1 MYKRSSIMADDSHLP
16 IAVRRTRR
24 SSAGPP
30 KASVS
35 RRQDG
40 IETSGG
46 LPSPRASPTPAV
58 TSTPKKSKKRVRFSD
73 PGPILSNLNDEE
85 PSTGLT
91 PIFKRTSLSSRT
103 KRRHS
108 TPLRVSTTP
117 TSASGICIPPH
128 DAQGSPFSG
137 EVTFLPLRQVL
148 DGRVKRR
155 IRRNGLSEEMN
166 VITAEK
172 KRRAQETKAEIERLK
187 AELAEKDVEIQRLH
201 DETVVIDTERVWEL
215 EQQVELLKRQLAS
228 QSGVQRQQQFQV
240 PSSPGFGWTVPAR
253 DPYSDDFMD
262 LDTHSEADTEAFGD
276 TTMAEL
282 VCSTPTRR
290 AQGSFPTPPT
300 TSPPRDFMTPCP
312 KLDLSHAHT
321 GVQATL
327 PDPEKKRLEL
337 EMASLHLEISKLT
350 STLES
355 YSTLTTRLADRLGPY
370 PPDMSYL
377 PDHPADEQS
386 TPNTDLE
393 PRLKTVLQLLSDRTA
408 ALSELDSSLTGL
420 GFPGSDAFE
429 VIASISSAFRTA
441 RLELEYLTPGE
452 VTLPLTSAG
461 AAVLDLLLVRLR
473 ELGKKNK
480 EAEETIDE
488 YHSIELSLRQQL
500 GARVDAMDSLRQNIA
515 TLKTQS
521 SAKDSQIADLELGLE
536 RLKGAVSRYTRD
548 ITELETLV
556 QAMEEDLA
564 TANET
569 NSSHEK
575 TIADQTSQLLTKS
588 ECLSALEKKLSS
600 AAEQTTSLQSQ
611 LLALQESHAQALQD
625 LRQSHK
631 NELSRVN
638 KSHGASLALRDA
650 RVSELRLEIDRV
662 NGSLRSAHEMIRQ
675 LRVENNK
682 LKGLNDS
689 LTGDNNKLVQ
699 KVELERVK
707 AKEVIDGMREELKK
721 VVMISESFC
730 LDEEE
735 DGDGDN
741 SEEKGNLN
749 GECSKD
755 VGVSKPAPRTVVPP
769 TPSGSLLSGEL
780 AKKRNSGGS
789 VSSESSGKKR
799 RKYDSGLG
807 FLDEEEG

>member
-1 MYKRSSIMADDSHLP
+1 MADDSCLP

-24 SSAGPP
+24 SSVGPP
-30 KASVS
+30 KLSES
-35 RRQDG
+35 RRQDS
-40 IETSGG
+40 IEASGG
-46 LPSPRASPTPAV
+46 LPSPRTSPAPAV

-73 PGPILSNLNDEE
+73 PGPILSNIDDEE
-85 PSTGLT
+85 LSTGLT
-91 PIFKRTSLSSRT
+91 PIIKRASLSSRA

-108 TPLRVSTTP
+108 TPLRLSTTP
-117 TSASGICIPPH
+117 SSASGIGIPSH
-128 DAQGSPFSG
+128 DGQGSPFSG

-166 VITAEK
+166 AISAEK
-172 KRRAQETKAEIERLK
+172 KRRAHETRAEIERLK
-187 AELAEKDVEIQRLH
+187 AELAEKDHEIQRLH

-215 EQQVELLKRQLAS
+215 EQQVEALKRELAS
-228 QSGVQRQQQFQV
+228 QSGVQQQQQQI
-240 PSSPGFGWTVPAR
+240 PSSPGFEWTVAAR

-276 TTMAEL
+276 STMAEL

-321 GVQATL
+321 GMQATL

-337 EMASLHLEISKLT
+337 EMASLQLEISKLT

-355 YSTLTTRLADRLGPY
+355 YSSLTTRLAEKLGPY
-370 PPDMSYL
+370 SPDLSHL
-377 PDHPADEQS
+377 PDHPSEEQS
-386 TPNTDLE
+386 TPNADLE
-393 PRLKTVLQLLSDRTA
+393 LRLKTVLQLLSDRTA
-408 ALSELDSSLTGL
+408 ALSELNSSLTNL

-429 VIASISSAFRTA
+429 VITSITNAFRTA

-461 AAVLDLLLVRLR
+461 AAVLDLILVRLR

-500 GARVDAMDSLRQNIA
+500 GARVDAMDSLKKDIS

-556 QAMEEDLA
+556 QTMEEDLT

-569 NSSHEK
+569 NSQHEK
-575 TIADQTSQLLTKS
+575 TIAHQAEQISSKS
-588 ECLSALEKKLSS
+588 ESLSNLEKKLSS
-600 AAEQTTSLQSQ
+600 AAEETTSLHSQ
-611 LLALQESHAQALQD
+611 LLALQESHTLALQD

-631 NELSRVN
+631 NELATLN
-638 KSHGASLALRDA
+638 KSHGSNLALRDA
-650 RVSELRLEIDRV
+650 RVTELRVEIDRV
-662 NGSLRSAHEMIRQ
+662 NSSLRSAHEMIRQ
-675 LRVENNK
+675 LRVENAK
-682 LKGLNDS
+682 LKGMNES
-689 LTGDNNKLVQ
+689 LTGENAKLVK
-699 KVELERVK
+699 KVELERAK
-707 AKEVIDGMREELKK
+707 AKEVIDSMREELKRA
-721 VVMISESFC
+721 VRISESFC
-730 LDEEE
+730 LLVDD
-735 DGDGDN
+735 DGDVDDGSRKLKDGNEEMN
-741 SEEKGNLN
+741 SKG
-749 GECSKD
+749 K
-755 VGVSKPAPRTVVPP
+755 GVPASAPRAVVPA
-769 TPSGSLLSGEL
+769 TTFSGSSLLSGEL
-780 AKKRNSGGS
+780 AKKRNSGGH
-789 VSSESSGKKR
+789 VPSESTGKKR

-807 FLDEEEG
+807 FLDEEEV